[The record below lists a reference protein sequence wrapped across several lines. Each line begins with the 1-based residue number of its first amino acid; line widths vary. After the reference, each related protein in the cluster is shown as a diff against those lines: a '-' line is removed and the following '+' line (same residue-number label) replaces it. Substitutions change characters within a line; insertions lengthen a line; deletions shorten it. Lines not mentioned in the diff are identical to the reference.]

1 MIQPTFSYARRV
13 TSVLLASGAAF
24 LALHGLI
31 ASALAVPPSPA
42 PQPKTASV
50 FSLDPSSPPQVEF
63 VAIGRPSALKIKGS
77 GRELLLAITLEKD
90 QLQGKVDFSLASLDT
105 GLSLRD
111 RHMKEKYLEVEKFP
125 KSTFEILEGTL
136 PAELIS
142 NEAAEAEVILKG
154 KLTLHGVTRELN
166 TAAKV
171 KKKGPA
177 YEIQA
182 PLEVKLPDF
191 QIEIP
196 TFAGITVAEDVK
208 IDIHFQALTTP

>member
-1 MIQPTFSYARRV
+1 MIRFPRFRKTPVIHALTVWGLV
-13 TSVLLASGAAF
+13 TIWVQLGTLPSAQSG
-24 LALHGLI
+24 
-31 ASALAVPPSPA
+31 
-42 PQPKTASV
+42 TY
-50 FSLDPSSPPQVEF
+50 SLDPTTPPRVEF

-77 GRELLLAITLEKD
+77 GNELMLAITLEKD
-90 QLQGKVDFSLASLDT
+90 LLRGKVEFSLASLDT

-136 PAELIS
+136 PADLIS
-142 NEAAEAEVILKG
+142 NEVAEAEVILKG
-154 KLTLHGVTRELN
+154 KLTLHGVTRDLT

-171 KKKGPA
+171 KKKGTT

-196 TFAGITVAEDVK
+196 KFAGITVAEDVK
-208 IDIHFQALTTP
+208 IDIRFQALTTP